1 MINRDGK
8 KVVHLSVESGYLLDD
23 EVYLVR
29 DENGDVIYKKPDSQH
44 DGIVIEYKD
53 PTKQSGKSYVE
64 YTIDQ
69 TTQNLK
75 VVEGIYPYQT
85 LPPFSD
91 VIKDKNDILS
101 FTDTTQQIS
110 CLDECC
116 FFGCASLTSVNC
128 PGAKKLSDHSLEG
141 VPLKGAN
148 LSALTAYYAGQ
159 ISFNKLNSMYV
170 NSETYKSIDNG
181 FGDVDQ
187 LVINWQTSTLN
198 SIVGNCK
205 RLSCDDIKNANVFSL
220 AYNVV
225 LEEAYLWNLS
235 NIAGAIGDFVYDD
248 YSLKDL
254 YIDNDIYKTI
264 PSNPNDTHRNTIV
277 SKDGHTLYG
286 ILNYR
291 ITCLSNDNITDL
303 KSDSIHRNIS
313 LLSIHINNDV
323 YTTNADDTAIYTK
336 DMKTLVRVVKA
347 KNVSPS
353 ILDGVETIE
362 ANAFACSQ
370 AFRNLTTLNLNSV
383 KQIKQYAFYDAR
395 TQESSLSVY
404 ADNVIALN
412 GNCQFY
418 NFSPAY
424 MSFNKLE
431 QITGSATF
439 ACYTATL
446 NGGIARINAPNLTRI
461 TGSNTFHK
469 CGRLKNVEFPKL
481 QQIGNSTFQECI
493 SLSSVSLPMCTT
505 FGNNLFLNCLDAN
518 HNPTL
523 KDLTITS
530 VTKAQATEMK
540 DRICIPAGCT
550 CHCSDGDITF

>member
-1 MINRDGK
+1 MISRDGK
-8 KVVHLSVESGYLLDD
+8 KVVHLSVESGYLSDD
-23 EVYLVR
+23 EVYLIR

-53 PTKQSGKSYVE
+53 PTKQSGKNYVE

-75 VVEGIYPYQT
+75 VVEGIYPYQI

-110 CLDECC
+110 CLDEYC
-116 FFGCASLTSVNC
+116 FFRCASLTSVNC
-128 PGAKKLSDHSLEG
+128 PGAKKLSEHSLENA
-141 VPLKGAN
+141 PLKGAN

-159 ISFNKLNSMYV
+159 ITFNKLNSMYV

-205 RLSCDDIKNANVFSL
+205 HLSCDDIKSANGYSL
-220 AYNVV
+220 AFNYV

-235 NIAGAIGDFVYDD
+235 NIADSIENFAYGD

-264 PSNPNDTHRNTIV
+264 PSNPNDTHRNTLV

-286 ILNYR
+286 ILNYG

-303 KSDSIHRNIS
+303 KSDSMYRNTS
-313 LLSIHINNDV
+313 LLSIHIDNDV

-336 DMKTLVRVVKA
+336 VMKTLVRVVKA

-353 ILDGVETIE
+353 ILDSVETIE
-362 ANAFACSQ
+362 AYAFAVSQ
-370 AFRNLTTLNLNSV
+370 AFKNLTTLNLNSV
-383 KQIKQYAFYDAR
+383 KQIKQYAFYDAKA
-395 TQESSLSVY
+395 QAASLSVY
-404 ADNVIALN
+404 ADNIITLN
-412 GNCQFY
+412 SNCQFY
-418 NFSPAY
+418 SFSPVY
-424 MSFNKLE
+424 ISFNKLQ
-431 QITGSATF
+431 QITGHTTF
-439 ACYTATL
+439 SQYTTALDT
-446 NGGIARINAPNLTRI
+446 GIARINAPNLTRI
-461 TGSNTFHK
+461 TGSNTFLK
-469 CGRLKNVEFPKL
+469 CGRLKDVEFPKL

-505 FGNNLFLNCLDAN
+505 FGDNLFLNCLDAD

-540 DRICIPAGCT
+540 DRICIPVGCT